1 MSSPQSQVW
10 PQTFR
15 SAGGESGTRFA
26 ITQCVGRLPGSQTRA
41 LWTLALFA
49 AIQVADGALT
59 AAGIAKFGPHVE
71 GNPLIKMLA
80 EGTGLGVALVVSKGL
95 ALFCATVL
103 HLNARHLTLALLSL
117 AYVMGAIVPWTYV
130 LAR

>member
-1 MSSPQSQVW
+1 VS
-10 PQTFR
+10 
-15 SAGGESGTRFA
+15 
-26 ITQCVGRLPGSQTRA
+26 RLPGSETRA

-49 AIQVADGALT
+49 AIQLADGALT
-59 AAGIAKFGPHVE
+59 AAGIAQFGPHAE

-80 EGTGLGVALVVSKGL
+80 NGAGLGVALVVSKGV
-95 ALFCATVL
+95 AVFCAAVL
-103 HLNARHLTLALLSL
+103 HLNARHLTLALLTL